1 MLDFFGF
8 GRRRKTRRHK
18 SSKSSRKK
26 IPKQLKAIAKRYRV
40 SIGHKSVKTI
50 KKQCRKKIM
59 GLIKK
64 AKVRRKAA
72 PKRRR
77 RRARFGAVPGYA
89 TVRKNPYISSAAAAA
104 LLGAG
109 AVGYR
114 YRRGIG
120 RGFRGAGRGMYRG
133 GAAVARGFRRA
144 GGMIYRN
151 PGRTVLTLGALG
163 GASGAAYAGR
173 RYMKARQK
181 EKTDFGKR
189 RRRRAPPAAA
199 MFGRRRAGGRRRRM
213 TVPRRRRRMFGFG
226 NGGNP
231 ALSASMGYEFCPG
244 GGGVLGANSTGLFPS
259 PCMAAPPAAKF
270 GKRRRRRY

>member
-8 GRRRKTRRHK
+8 GRRRKSTRRK
-18 SSKSSRKK
+18 SSKSSKK
-26 IPKQLKAIAKRYRV
+26 IPKQLRAIAKRYGVKTTR
-40 SIGHKSVKTI
+40 KSVKSI
-50 KKQCRKKIM
+50 KKQCRRKIM
-59 GLIKK
+59 MLIKK
-64 AKVRRKAA
+64 AKKGGARRRKAA

-77 RRARFGAVPGYA
+77 RRARFGKADDYHIYRNKGRYA
-89 TVRKNPYISSAAAAA
+89 GGAA
-104 LLGAG
+104 L
-109 AVGYR
+109 VGTGLAAYR

-120 RGFRGAGRGMYRG
+120 RGLGRAGRGMYRG

-163 GASGAAYAGR
+163 GAGYAGR
-173 RYMKARQK
+173 RYRKNPK
-181 EKTDFGKR
+181 GKTDFGKR
-189 RRRRAPPAAA
+189 RRRAPAAA
-199 MFGRRRAGGRRRRM
+199 MFGRRRVGGRRRRM
-213 TVPRRRRRMFGFG
+213 TIPRRRRRMSRRMFGFG

-231 ALSASMGYEFCPG
+231 SLSASMGYEFCPG

-259 PCMAAPPAAKF
+259 PCMAAAPAAKF